1 MAEFTIL
8 VENLGQVE
16 VGDEVLVKGVSQ
28 IPGMAGQEIGVK
40 RVKEK
45 VANFGRPPKD
55 YLDIE
60 GVGSVQIRPKPKR
73 GLLFEVYARPAG
85 PAAAGAGP
93 AGGKRRKTKK
103 ASRRRRSTRRWFY

>member
-85 PAAAGAGP
+85 PA
-93 AGGKRRKTKK
+93 GGKRRKTKK
-103 ASRRRRSTRRWFY
+103 ASRRRRTTRRR